1 MQKLRRRERTLVASL
16 CYKLVTAYNERVVAC
31 TALELEML
39 QYLFLWFYSVSI
51 QFSQQPMTSR
61 DLERSNS

>member
-39 QYLFLWFYSVSI
+39 QYLFFVVLFGIDTIFTTTNY
-51 QFSQQPMTSR
+51 FG
-61 DLERSNS
+61 N

>member
-39 QYLFLWFYSVSI
+39 QYLFFCGSI
-51 QFSQQPMTSR
+51 RYRYNFH
-61 DLERSNS
+61 NN